1 LKALVV
7 DECLYFLLVCN
18 READYE
24 FAENGTS
31 HWSSWP
37 GVKAKFRANIDGGD
51 LKDRSHLSVGYPD
64 CWDEDQEALDEL
76 MATLRER

>member
-1 LKALVV
+1 
-7 DECLYFLLVCN
+7 VCN
-18 READYE
+18 SEANNE

-37 GVKAKFRANIDGGD
+37 GERAKFRASIDRVD
-51 LKDRSHLSVGYPD
+51 LKDQSHLSVGYPD

-76 MATLRER
+76 MATLHERRRG